1 MLVPF
6 NIYLYPTNNRFN
18 SNSILHILV
27 CSYKYFSHS
36 KLLVAFYIWPLA
48 TKVCTVIIVMT
59 QKNMSLNVRLM
70 SVPFWINTWK
80 KIFILIFI
88 ILFVIKYIIVTEIH
102 DWDSNTSLDLKVYIK
117 PNQKSY
123 IVQPKLSKIS

>member
-1 MLVPF
+1 MSIDHQGVYCVGRYY
-6 NIYLYPTNNRFN
+6 IY
-18 SNSILHILV
+18 I
-27 CSYKYFSHS
+27 
-36 KLLVAFYIWPLA
+36 
-48 TKVCTVIIVMT
+48 IIVMI
-59 QKNMSLNVRLM
+59 QKNMSLSVRLM

-88 ILFVIKYIIVTEIH
+88 ILFIIKNIIVTEIH
-102 DWDSNTSLDLKVYIK
+102 DWDSNTSLDLKVYVK

>member
-18 SNSILHILV
+18 SNSILHIV

-48 TKVCTVIIVMT
+48 TKLCTVIIVMT

-88 ILFVIKYIIVTEIH
+88 ILFVIKNIIVTEIH

-123 IVQPKLSKIS
+123 LVQPKLSKIS